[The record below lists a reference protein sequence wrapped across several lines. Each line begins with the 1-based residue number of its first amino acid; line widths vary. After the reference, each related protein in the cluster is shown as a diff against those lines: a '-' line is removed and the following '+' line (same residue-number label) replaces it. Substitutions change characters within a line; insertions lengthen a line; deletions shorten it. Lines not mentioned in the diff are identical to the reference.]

1 MALQYQGL
9 TQIPSQRPQT
19 TAHLAQT
26 MTLLGLNSLELIQ
39 QIESA
44 LAENPA
50 LELVEGRH
58 CPSCGRP
65 LRAGSPCPTCSLGKA
80 SEGQAEEPI
89 VFLNPPE
96 EYYRPGASAAAELS
110 DELPTAD
117 VEHLPAYVLR
127 QVAADL
133 EHEEQEIAAH
143 ILSSLDEDGLLT
155 IPLDEVARYYHV
167 PPSDVAAVADLIQR
181 ADPIGVGAP
190 STTQALL
197 VQLEVLG
204 DQAPQPEL
212 CTRAI
217 REGMHLLGKQNY
229 TELGR
234 LLGISRDR
242 AQKIAEFIIGN
253 LSPYPARAHWGD
265 MRTTTAEAPATY
277 QRPDIIIRRQEDDP
291 DGRLVVEVMWPLR
304 GLLRIN
310 PLFQQALRE
319 APEDKAEQWK
329 IDLEQAQL
337 LVKCLAQRNQTIV
350 RLMQVLAVLQ
360 RSFILDG
367 DAYLRPMTR
376 ADIAEELGVHES
388 TVSRAVAGK
397 SIQLPSGKIVPL
409 AQFFDRSLHIR
420 TALKKIIHNETKPL
434 SDTKL
439 AKLLAKEGHKIAR
452 RTVAKYRT
460 MEGILP
466 AHMRKVHAT

>member
-1 MALQYQGL
+1 MALQYQGFVQ
-9 TQIPSQRPQT
+9 TPSQRPQT

-26 MTLLGLNSLELIQ
+26 MALLGLNSLELIQ
-39 QIESA
+39 KIEAS

-58 CPSCGRP
+58 CPSCGRS
-65 LRAGSPCPTCSLGKA
+65 LRPGATCPTCSLAK
-80 SEGQAEEPI
+80 SAEAQGDEPI

-96 EYYRPGASAAAELS
+96 DNYRPGASAAAELS

-133 EHEEQEIAAH
+133 EPGEQEIAAH
-143 ILSSLDEDGLLT
+143 ILSSLDEDGLLSV
-155 IPLDEVARYYHV
+155 PLEEVARYHHV
-167 PPSDVAAVADLIQR
+167 PVSDVVAVADLIQH
-181 ADPIGVGAP
+181 ADPVGVGAP

-204 DQAPQPEL
+204 DQVPEPEL
-212 CTRAI
+212 CAQVI
-217 REGMHLLGKQNY
+217 REGMQLLSKQK
-229 TELGR
+229 TSELGR
-234 LLGISRDR
+234 LLNVTKAK
-242 AQKIAEFIIGN
+242 AQEIAEFITGN
-253 LSPYPARAHWGD
+253 LSPYPARAHWGN
-265 MRTTTAEAPATY
+265 MRTATAEAPATY
-277 QRPDIIIRRQEDDP
+277 QRPDVIIRPQEDDP
-291 DGRLVVEVMWPLR
+291 TGRLVVEVMWPLR
-304 GLLRIN
+304 GLLRVN

-337 LVKCLAQRNQTIV
+337 LVKCLSQRNQTIV

-360 RSFILDG
+360 RKFILKG
-367 DAYLRPMTR
+367 DAFLRPMTR

-397 SIQLPSGKIVPL
+397 SVQLPSGKIVPL

-420 TALKKIIHNETKPL
+420 TALKKIISTESKPL

-439 AKLLAKEGHKIAR
+439 AKLLAKEGHQIAR
-452 RTVAKYRT
+452 RTVAKYRN

-466 AHMRKVHAT
+466 AHMRKAHAH